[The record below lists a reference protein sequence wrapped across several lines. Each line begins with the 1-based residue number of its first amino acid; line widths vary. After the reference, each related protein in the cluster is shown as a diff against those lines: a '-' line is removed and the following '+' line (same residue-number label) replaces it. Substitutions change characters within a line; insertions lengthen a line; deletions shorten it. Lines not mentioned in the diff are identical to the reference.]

1 MFGLAAGIKKNIA
14 IQAAVCFTQTHL
26 VVPLWRRRKVMFRTI
41 DVCIAYDM
49 SWAWTWAFGKDRAK
63 G

>member
-26 VVPLWRRRKVMFRTI
+26 VVFLWRRRAMFRTI
-41 DVCIAYDM
+41 DVCIAYAM
-49 SWAWTWAFGKDRAK
+49 SWAWTWAFGKNRAK